1 MGKVVKIAE
10 IFGKIKA
17 AIGGCMLNEAEN
29 RVVVDVTADSRKVTT
44 GSLFVAVKGV
54 TKDGHMF
61 IEDAIKAGANA
72 IIISDPEL

>member
-1 MGKVVKIAE
+1 
-10 IFGKIKA
+10 
-17 AIGGCMLNEAEN
+17 MLNEAEN

-72 IIISDPEL
+72 IIISNPEVEVKEKLPILVVDDSREAL